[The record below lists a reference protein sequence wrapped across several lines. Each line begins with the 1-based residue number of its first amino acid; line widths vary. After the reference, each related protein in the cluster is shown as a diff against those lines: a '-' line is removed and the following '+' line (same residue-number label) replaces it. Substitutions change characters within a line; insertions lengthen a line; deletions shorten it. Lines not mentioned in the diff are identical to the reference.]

1 MEIDLDAPITDV
13 TVYPERALVVRRGTA
28 TIEAAGEHTLRVTGL
43 PESSLQRTSL
53 RATGRGPAGMR
64 ILGIEQASEFHAAPP
79 EEMLSRLRDE
89 IARLKG
95 EIALVD
101 ERVKILDEQR
111 GWLRNLGDQ
120 AARSIAYGISR
131 GTAKAE
137 EAGNVFSY
145 SSQEAER
152 LVASKIELDRR
163 REELQRELEAR
174 GRELR
179 ELGGT
184 KPPDRLVASV
194 RIAVA
199 APGAVEIQLSY
210 RVRGAAWRPRYDARV
225 DIAAQ
230 RVRLTQQALVSQR
243 TGEDWPQVALAL
255 STAQP
260 SAAVS
265 LPDEPDPWYL
275 DMLKPPPPP
284 MPMAAAGAAPMR
296 MARLSTAES
305 AFPEERERG
314 IAQAASYISGEQ
326 LVQQVEAEIAGAS
339 AERSGVAQ
347 IFHLP
352 GGEDVPSDGA
362 PHTFGV
368 GDYDLPCQLDYV
380 TVPVIASGA
389 HLRAVATNTTGQ
401 VLLPGG
407 LHIFHAGPAGDEYV
421 GATKLELTAEN
432 ADLKLY
438 LGVDDNV
445 TVKRELIERDTDKGS
460 LLQGGVRRVTFGYR
474 VTLTNRTGSPQRV
487 VLKDRLPVPRHERI
501 KLRVLDVRPQ
511 PTARTRLEQLTWE
524 LQLAPNEERR
534 VEWRFVV
541 ESPGDLDMTGLPA

>member
-1 MEIDLDAPITDV
+1 MEIDLDAPITEV
-13 TVYPERALVVRRGTA
+13 TVYPERALVVRRGKA
-28 TIEAAGEHTLRVTGL
+28 MIETAGEHTLRVSGL

-53 RATGRGPAGMR
+53 RATGRGPAGTR

-79 EEMLSRLRDE
+79 EETLRRLREE
-89 IARLKG
+89 IARLKS

-101 ERVKILDEQR
+101 ERVNILGEQR
-111 GWLRNLGDQ
+111 AWLRNLGEQ

-137 EAGNVFSY
+137 EAGNVFAY

-152 LVASKIELDRR
+152 LATGKIDLDRR

-174 GRELR
+174 GRELG
-179 ELGGT
+179 ELGGG

-194 RIAVA
+194 RVSVAV
-199 APGAVEIQLSY
+199 PGNVEIQLSY
-210 RVRGAAWRPRYDARV
+210 IVSGAAWRPRYDARV
-225 DIAAQ
+225 DLAAK

-243 TGEDWPQVALAL
+243 TGEDWSQVALAL

-260 SAAVS
+260 NAAVT

-275 DMLKPPPPP
+275 DILKPPPPP
-284 MPMAAAGAAPMR
+284 MPMATAAAAPMR
-296 MARLSTAES
+296 MARLSAAGAGAT
-305 AFPEERERG
+305 EERERG
-314 IAQAASYISGEQ
+314 LSDAVAYKQADQ
-326 LVQQVEAEIAGAS
+326 FVQEVEAEFAGAN

-347 IFHLP
+347 VFHLP
-352 GGEDVPSDGA
+352 GGGDVPSDGA
-362 PHTFGV
+362 PHTLGI
-368 GDYDLPCQLDYV
+368 GDYDLPCRMDYV
-380 TVPVIASGA
+380 AAPVIASGA
-389 HLRAVATNTTGQ
+389 HLRATATNTTGQ

-407 LHIFHAGPAGDEYV
+407 LHIFHAGPSGDEYV
-421 GATKLELTAEN
+421 GATKLDLTAEN
-432 ADLKLY
+432 AELKLY

-460 LLQGGVRRVTFGYR
+460 LLQSGIRRITFGFR
-474 VTLTNRTGSPQRV
+474 VTLSNRTAATQRV

-501 KLRVLDVRPQ
+501 KLRVLDLRPQ
-511 PTARTRLEQLTWE
+511 PSARTKLDQLTWE

-541 ESPGDLDMTGLPA
+541 ESPADLDMIGLPA